1 MGYFGMGLSQGIQQG
16 QERKRQRELL
26 DLQKKQLTA
35 QATQMDVENEFTK
48 LQVSALGEKLKAEA
62 ALPEAMAGS
71 GGPPPAPLAPGAQ
84 GPVPPADFQPPLDM
98 QRLRSLGLMAQRA
111 GYDPAQLFQTMALA
125 DPRIRQVLQGKQLIH
140 LKPDE
145 TLGQLSPE
153 GQFTTLATGVQKPK
167 VPSFGD
173 AVESVSSELFNLPFT
188 DLNQPQKESVNQTI
202 QARKMEAKGFGD
214 TVESVSS
221 ELFDSSFAGLSQAQ
235 KARVNQTVQA
245 RKVDVAG
252 SAEIMKHNIVRE
264 QPLGKEHDN
273 WLDPETLLPAPANL
287 KTGQANERFVHID
300 NQQKPA
306 IAQIRSTAA
315 DLARLEELGNTV
327 LRKYYGKSLRD
338 VPASLAQTINLNTKQ
353 FSGDPTVQEMNSI
366 VTRLTVPLAK
376 LQGDTANV
384 AVSEREMIGSSIFS
398 TQDTVES
405 LRAKLLRLRLSIART
420 MDGMGLAGSAFIADT
435 LPVGK
440 ITMPPGFTADQQRAY
455 TRAYKR
461 KQFQIMSGT
470 P

>member
-35 QATQMDVENEFTK
+35 QATQMDVENELKK

-62 ALPEAMAGS
+62 ALPEAMAGI

-287 KTGQANERFVHID
+287 KTGQAFW
-300 NQQKPA
+300 
-306 IAQIRSTAA
+306 
-315 DLARLEELGNTV
+315 
-327 LRKYYGKSLRD
+327 
-338 VPASLAQTINLNTKQ
+338 LN
-353 FSGDPTVQEMNSI
+353 
-366 VTRLTVPLAK
+366 
-376 LQGDTANV
+376 
-384 AVSEREMIGSSIFS
+384 
-398 TQDTVES
+398 
-405 LRAKLLRLRLSIART
+405 
-420 MDGMGLAGSAFIADT
+420 DGAAFILLNRHLVLLCLQRMSQPLIFNFERD
-435 LPVGK
+435 LFLEVGAGE
-440 ITMPPGFTADQQRAY
+440 GFFEDAHGQRRHKFSHPDRQPCQHRRH
-455 TRAYKR
+455 T
-461 KQFQIMSGT
+461 S